1 MVAHVPGLSE
11 GCRLKL
17 QTLPKRGEWVYEK
30 GYFALSE
37 RPPLWSLRRLCVI
50 FISSSYEAG
59 GRAGESHASK
69 EAITVECVE
78 WQEGTERR

>member
-50 FISSSYEAG
+50 FISSSYKAG
-59 GRAGESHASK
+59 GQESHASN
-69 EAITVECVE
+69 EAITVERVE
-78 WQEGTERR
+78 WKEGTECR